1 MTVFVCLFIVGFAMT
16 WGPIV
21 WALVGEIY
29 PSRYR
34 AKYMALATASKWV
47 WKFLIG
53 FFTSYITGAINY
65 RYGYIFAACCF
76 MGAVVVYLF
85 VCESQNRT
93 LEEIDTMYILGDNPI
108 KSKHWQPPEGEDL
121 PSLDNTYLTPGVRG
135 IKKNEVGVPT

>member
-53 FFTSYITGAINY
+53 FFTSYITGTINY

-85 VCESQNRT
+85 V
-93 LEEIDTMYILGDNPI
+93 
-108 KSKHWQPPEGEDL
+108 
-121 PSLDNTYLTPGVRG
+121 
-135 IKKNEVGVPT
+135 